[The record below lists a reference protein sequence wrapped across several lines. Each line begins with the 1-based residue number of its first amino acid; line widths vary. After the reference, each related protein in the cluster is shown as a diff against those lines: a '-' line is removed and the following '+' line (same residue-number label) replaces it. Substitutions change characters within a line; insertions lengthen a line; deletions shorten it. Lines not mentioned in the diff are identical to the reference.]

1 MAFDAATIERII
13 QHLKSAWTVQ
23 ACPMCRKSNW
33 EVHGPITFSL
43 GTTEGSTSYATFGQ
57 NLPCAAIVCQS
68 CGNSLLINLVVA
80 GITRAR

>member
-1 MAFDAATIERII
+1 VALDANTIERII

-33 EVHGPITFSL
+33 EVHGPITFAL
-43 GTTEGSTSYATFGQ
+43 GTSENFVTPGQ

-68 CGNSLLINLVVA
+68 CGNSLIINLVVA
-80 GITRAR
+80 GIVRAR

>member
-1 MAFDAATIERII
+1 MALDAATIERII

-43 GTTEGSTSYATFGQ
+43 GATESFASSVALGQ
-57 NLPCAAIVCQS
+57 SLPCAAVVCQS

-80 GITRAR
+80 GITRVR